1 VARFQSAAALVA
13 LLALVSSQSVS
24 ASSLSF
30 SVRDGRVTVIAN
42 DVTVREILVEW
53 QRVGQTVITNLDKL
67 KGPRI
72 RLELHDVPEATA
84 LAVLLRAV
92 SGYVALPRT
101 EPIAA
106 GSVFKSILIL
116 ASSSSPVPTAPVT
129 ARGPSP
135 LAPGPQ
141 PLVSMTSPSRWPSPH
156 STADPMMSKS
166 GPVAPAAVPAG
177 SASPRFSPLSAVELA
192 GARGT
197 RQRQQE
203 VLFGGNNALPT
214 ARAAP
219 VSTDASRPGTITT
232 TSPQQSQR
240 PGTPRR

>member
-1 VARFQSAAALVA
+1 MARFQSAAALVA
-13 LLALVSSQSVS
+13 LLALVSGQSAS

-67 KGPRI
+67 KGPRVT
-72 RLELHDVPEATA
+72 LELHDVPEATA

-101 EPIAA
+101 ETISS
-106 GSVFKSILIL
+106 GSLFKSILIL
-116 ASSSSPVPTAPVT
+116 ASSSSPVLTAPVT
-129 ARGPSP
+129 ARAPSP
-135 LAPGPQ
+135 PAPGPQ
-141 PLVSMTSPSRWPSPH
+141 PLISTTNPREWPSPH
-156 STADPMMSKS
+156 TPADPMMPNS
-166 GPVAPAAVPAG
+166 GPVAPVAASAG
-177 SASPRFSPLSAVELA
+177 AASPRFVPLSAVELA

-203 VLFGGNNALPT
+203 VLFGGNNGLPS
-214 ARAAP
+214 ASAP
-219 VSTDASRPGTITT
+219 LVSTDASRPGTITT